1 MVKIPVGWLL
11 GTQASTEW
19 LTQACLPPTAF
30 WSSSNLSAPFMVSTT
45 HSLQLAERLKRL
57 LSLNLALPSS
67 VEVPLFSFALC
78 VCVSLSL
85 STISSFQARS
95 NSSSKQ

>member
-1 MVKIPVGWLL
+1 
-11 GTQASTEW
+11 
-19 LTQACLPPTAF
+19 
-30 WSSSNLSAPFMVSTT
+30 MVSTT

-85 STISSFQARS
+85 DHQQLSGEE
-95 NSSSKQ
+95 

>member
-1 MVKIPVGWLL
+1 
-11 GTQASTEW
+11 
-19 LTQACLPPTAF
+19 
-30 WSSSNLSAPFMVSTT
+30 MVSTT

-78 VCVSLSL
+78 VSLSL
-85 STISSFQARS
+85 DHQQLSGEE
-95 NSSSKQ
+95 